1 KAVRRTYFPGSRRV
15 SKERFLQLP
24 GLGCARAHSKRLI
37 SGGCEGIG
45 GNCPVGL
52 HTFLRSGRGAGGW
65 RGGGPVS
72 SGPDARGPRAQ
83 ARGWEP
89 RGAFKSQTECI
100 KTERPRAHWPRAAR
114 DRTADFLPPPFCCC
128 RRRRRRR
135 RRVSVSEPP
144 PAVGLPVR
152 VRARLLQ
159 SRPPAPLRSPARRAP
174 PARVRAPMAQSPA
187 AVPPG
192 APEQGCP
199 IRVEHDR
206 RRRQFTV
213 RLNGCHDRAV
223 LLYEYVGKRIVDLQ
237 HTEVP
242 DAYRGRG
249 IAKHLA
255 KAALDFVVEE
265 DLKAHLTCWYIQKY
279 VKENPLPQYLERL
292 QP

>member
-1 KAVRRTYFPGSRRV
+1 M
-15 SKERFLQLP
+15 
-24 GLGCARAHSKRLI
+24 AHS
-37 SGGCEGIG
+37 
-45 GNCPVGL
+45 
-52 HTFLRSGRGAGGW
+52 A
-65 RGGGPVS
+65 
-72 SGPDARGPRAQ
+72 
-83 ARGWEP
+83 
-89 RGAFKSQTECI
+89 
-100 KTERPRAHWPRAAR
+100 
-114 DRTADFLPPPFCCC
+114 
-128 RRRRRRR
+128 
-135 RRVSVSEPP
+135 
-144 PAVGLPVR
+144 
-152 VRARLLQ
+152 
-159 SRPPAPLRSPARRAP
+159 
-174 PARVRAPMAQSPA
+174 A
-187 AVPPG
+187 AVPLG
-192 APEQGCP
+192 ALEQSCP

-255 KAALDFVVEE
+255 KAGGSVSGPRLLFKTLAWLSLQDPYTPPVWQAALDFVVEE